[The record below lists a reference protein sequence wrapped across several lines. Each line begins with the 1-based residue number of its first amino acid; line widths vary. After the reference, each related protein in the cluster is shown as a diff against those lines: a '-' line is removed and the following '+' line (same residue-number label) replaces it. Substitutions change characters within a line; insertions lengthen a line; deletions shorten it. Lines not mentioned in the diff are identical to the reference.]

1 MFLAGIGLVACG
13 EKAPQPAAAAAAE
26 TASAPKGLSGTP
38 PLDAQ
43 GVPHFRPGLYEVVQT
58 SPDTAPETTRECMG
72 DKANAEVRKMLL
84 DPPKPGC
91 KVSRSTGAGG
101 LTYHAVCDQ
110 NGAQNTLKLNV
121 LGNDTAYKMTL
132 ALGITPV
139 PGGERVETVM
149 TAHGRWIGACPA
161 GMQPGDIVDEE
172 EAS

>member
-1 MFLAGIGLVACG
+1 MFLAGIGLAACS
-13 EKAPQPAAAAAAE
+13 EKGPAPQAAEAAE
-26 TASAPKGLSGTP
+26 TASPKALAGTP
-38 PLDAQ
+38 PLDAR

-58 SPDTAPETTRECMG
+58 STDSAPETTRECMG
-72 DKANAEVRKMLL
+72 EEANAEVRKMLL

-91 KVSRSTGAGG
+91 KASRSTGSGG
-101 LTYHAVCDQ
+101 LTYQAVCDQ

-121 LGNDTAYKMTL
+121 LGDDTNYKMTL

-161 GMQPGDIVDEE
+161 GMKPGDIADDEE